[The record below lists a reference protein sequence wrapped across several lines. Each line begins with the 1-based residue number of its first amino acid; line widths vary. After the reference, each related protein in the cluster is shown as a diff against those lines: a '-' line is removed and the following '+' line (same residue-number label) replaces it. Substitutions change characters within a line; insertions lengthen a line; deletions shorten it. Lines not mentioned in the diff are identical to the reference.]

1 MVFLEAPAVVVVLRR
16 RRRGLVGPVPLWKVE
31 PEVTAGPVRQ
41 VITTLPEAVEVALLS
56 LA

>member
-1 MVFLEAPAVVVVLRR
+1 MVFREAPAVVVVLRR

-31 PEVTAGPVRQ
+31 PEVIAGPVRQ
-41 VITTLPEAVEVALLS
+41 VITTLPEAVEVALLT